1 MPLTKV
7 DAAGLM
13 TGVLPVA
20 NGGTG
25 SSSSSG
31 ALDNLL
37 PAQTGN
43 SGRFLTTDGSN
54 TSWGTVAAFASGTVM
69 LFRQTS
75 APTGWTKDT
84 TNFNDSALRV
94 VTGAVSSGGTQGFT
108 TAFASQ
114 TPSGSVSTSITAVS
128 GSVSTTV
135 NSTTATNQSTTAGG
149 SVSVSGGSVG
159 STTLTSTQIPGHT
172 HDTTLPVWGGCAG
185 FTSWGQRSLSTPT
198 TTITSASTGGGGS
211 HTHSFT
217 TPTASFSGTS
227 HSHTQDAH
235 NHTASSSF
243 SFGSGSATSS
253 FSGNAINLAVKYC
266 DVIFATKD

>member
-43 SGRFLTTDGSN
+43 SGRFLTTNGTA

-114 TPSGSVSTSITAVS
+114 TPSGSVA
-128 GSVSTTV
+128 
-135 NSTTATNQSTTAGG
+135 
-149 SVSVSGGSVG
+149 VSGGSVG

-217 TPTASFSGTS
+217 TPTASFSG
-227 HSHTQDAH
+227 
-235 NHTASSSF
+235 
-243 SFGSGSATSS
+243 
-253 FSGNAINLAVKYC
+253 NAINLAVKYC